1 MDVQEYL
8 KQCSVKSV
16 DELSDEQ
23 VVAFFNHPDMYI
35 GQRCAVKNALAN
47 CERIGISRETILKSL
62 RRSMAGAGEFK
73 FYYVSN
79 ESADGQANDKSG
91 WVVEP

>member
-1 MDVQEYL
+1 MIVQDYL

-35 GQRCAVKNALAN
+35 GQRCALRNALAS
-47 CERIGISRETILKSL
+47 CERIGISREIILKSL

-73 FYYVSN
+73 FYFVSN
-79 ESADGQANDKSG
+79 ESADGQTKNKSR

>member
-1 MDVQEYL
+1 M
-8 KQCSVKSV
+8 

-35 GQRCAVKNALAN
+35 GQRCMARNALAN
-47 CERIGISRETILKSL
+47 CERIGISKETILKSM

-73 FYYVSN
+73 FGFVSN
-79 ESADGQANDKSG
+79 ESADGPTYYKSR